1 MSALE
6 LRDVRHAFGAR
17 TALGG
22 FSVQVEAGEVVA
34 MVGLNGAGKTTA
46 LRVLAGRL
54 RPDGGSAS
62 VLGHDPLHLRSEVA
76 RRFGQCVGAP
86 LAYPELTVNENL
98 VAAARLHGLSRPDAV
113 RAAAQA
119 VERFVLSSWAD
130 ARAGGLSAGNW
141 QRLGVAAVTLHDPDA
156 LILDE
161 PTSALDPAGVVI
173 VRDVVRELA
182 GRGAGVLVSS
192 HHLDEVARVA
202 DRIVAVHAGRVIG
215 TLPPG
220 EGDLE
225 PRFFAM
231 VLAAETEGIADLA
244 PTPLVEF
251 VETPGRRGLDKLHQ
265 RNHPAPEE
273 GPN

>member
-1 MSALE
+1 MTALE
-6 LRDVRHAFGAR
+6 LRGVRHAFGGR
-17 TALGG
+17 VALEG
-22 FSVQVEAGEVVA
+22 FSVEVGAGEVVA

-54 RPDGGSAS
+54 RPDGGAAS
-62 VLGHDPLHLRSEVA
+62 VLGHDPLNLPGPVA
-76 RRFGQCVGAP
+76 SRFGQCVGAP

-98 VAAARLHGLSRPDAV
+98 MAAARLHGLSRSDAV
-113 RAAAQA
+113 RAAAEA
-119 VERFVLSSWAD
+119 VERFALSSWAD
-130 ARAGGLSAGNW
+130 ARAGSLSAGNW
-141 QRLGVAAVTLHDPDA
+141 QRLGVAAVTLHGPDG

-182 GRGAGVLVSS
+182 GCGSGVLVSS

-225 PRFFAM
+225 QRFFAM
-231 VLAAETEGIADLA
+231 VLAADTQGRADA
-244 PTPLVEF
+244 
-251 VETPGRRGLDKLHQ
+251 
-265 RNHPAPEE
+265 
-273 GPN
+273 